1 MPTLEIAEIEKQLK
15 ACLGSR
21 CLDECGRQNGLEQ
34 RRHRGISSS
43 GLVVSL
49 LASLGSR
56 RIESLADLHRDFQA
70 ASESTVNYKPFY
82 EKLDKPGFVRVMK
95 AVFESIV
102 RQLTLQVIG
111 PLKSSPLSGFDDLIL
126 HDGTSL
132 SLHEDLR
139 SEFPSRFTKCHPAG
153 AALHVTMSLWQQTA
167 LKVQIAP
174 DRESERRF
182 LPSAASLKNKLLL
195 ADRGYDGLAYLSEV
209 DGSGGF
215 FAVRIKSQGN
225 PIIERVLS
233 GSKHLRSHVGR
244 RLDEALARAPKSECA
259 DLIVTFPPRGD
270 RGPCTYRLIVERL
283 RNPRKDHKHSD
294 TWMRVLTNVGSE
306 RLSKTQVLLA
316 YRLRWQI
323 ELFFKELKSYANLR
337 RFCTRKK
344 AIAEGL
350 FWASLCTAAL
360 KRYFAHAC
368 QLNRSIAAISSRRV
382 AMCAHTFL
390 GDVLSLLQTNSSQLQ
405 PALERAFT
413 LLSVSARRSNPA
425 REKRCGLLSL
435 DLAPRGL
442 P

>member
-1 MPTLEIAEIEKQLK
+1 MPKLEIAEIEKQLK
-15 ACLGSR
+15 ACLGPR
-21 CLDECGRQNGLEQ
+21 CLDRCGRQNGLEQ
-34 RRHRGISSS
+34 RKHRGISSS

-49 LASLGSR
+49 LTSLGSR
-56 RIESLADLHRDFQA
+56 KIETLADLHRDFQA
-70 ASESTVNYKPFY
+70 ASASTVNYKPFY
-82 EKLDKPGFVRVMK
+82 EKLDKPGFSRVMK

-102 RQLTLQVIG
+102 RQLTLRIIG
-111 PLKSSPLSGFDDLIL
+111 PLKSSPLRAFDDVIL

-132 SLHEDLR
+132 SLHNELR
-139 SEFPSRFTKCHPAG
+139 SAFPSRFTKCHPAG
-153 AALHVTMSLWQQTA
+153 AGLHVTMSLWQQTP

-174 DRESERRF
+174 DRESERNF
-182 LPSAASLKNKLLL
+182 PPPAASLKNKLLL
-195 ADRGYDGLAYLSEV
+195 ADRGYDGLAYLSEI
-209 DGSGGF
+209 DRAGGF
-215 FAVRIKSQGN
+215 FAVRIKSHGT
-225 PIIERVLS
+225 PIIEQVIS
-233 GSKHLRSHVGR
+233 GSKHMQRQVGR
-244 RLDEALARAPKSECA
+244 RLDVALARAPKSEHA

-270 RGPCTYRLIVERL
+270 RGACTFRLIVERL

-306 RLSKTQVLLA
+306 RLSKSDVLLA

-368 QLNRSIAAISSRRV
+368 QLNRRIAAISSRRV

-390 GDVLSLLQTNSSQLQ
+390 GEVLSLLQANSQQLRS
-405 PALERAFT
+405 ALERTFAF
-413 LLSVSARRSNPA
+413 LSVSARRSNPE
-425 REKRCGLLSL
+425 REKKHGLLTL
-435 DLAPRGL
+435 NLAPRAIR
-442 P
+442 

>member
-15 ACLGSR
+15 SCLGSR
-21 CLDECGRQNGLEQ
+21 CLDRCARQNGLEQ
-34 RRHRGISSS
+34 RRHRGIPSS

-56 RIESLADLHRDFQA
+56 RIETLADLHRDFQA
-70 ASESTVNYKPFY
+70 ASASTVNYKPFY

-95 AVFESIV
+95 AVFESIL
-102 RQLTLQVIG
+102 RQLTPQVIG
-111 PLKSSPLSGFDDLIL
+111 PSKSSPLSGFDDVIL

-139 SEFPSRFTKCHPAG
+139 SAFPSRFTQCHPAG
-153 AALHVTMSLWQQTA
+153 AALHVTMSLWQQSA

-174 DRESERRF
+174 DRESERRY
-182 LPSAASLKNKLLL
+182 LPSAASLKNRLLL
-195 ADRGYDGLAYLSEV
+195 ADRGYDGLSYLSEV
-209 DGSGGF
+209 DRAGGF
-215 FAVRIKSQGN
+215 FAARIKSSGT

-233 GSKHLRSHVGR
+233 GSKHLHRHVGR

-270 RGPCTYRLIVERL
+270 RGPCTYRLIIERL

-368 QLNRSIAAISSRRV
+368 QLNRRIAAISSRRV

-390 GDVLSLLQTNSSQLQ
+390 GEVLSLLQTNSRQLQ
-405 PALERAFT
+405 SALERTFT

-425 REKRCGLLSL
+425 REKRCGLLTL
-435 DLAPRGL
+435 NLAPRGL

>member
-1 MPTLEIAEIEKQLK
+1 MPKLEIAEIEKQLK
-15 ACLGSR
+15 ACLAPQR
-21 CLDECGRQNGLEQ
+21 LDRCGRQNGLEQ

-56 RIESLADLHRDFQA
+56 RIETLADLHRDFQS
-70 ASESTVNYKPFY
+70 ASASTVNYKPFY
-82 EKLDKPGFVRVMK
+82 EKLDKPGFSRVMK
-95 AVFESIV
+95 AVFEATLA
-102 RQLTLQVIG
+102 QLSLQVIG
-111 PLKSSPLSGFDDLIL
+111 PSKSSPLRGFDDVIL

-139 SEFPSRFTKCHPAG
+139 SAFPSRFTKCHPAG

-174 DRESERRF
+174 DRQSERNF

-195 ADRGYDGLAYLSEV
+195 ADRGYDGLSYLSEV
-209 DGSGGF
+209 DRAGGF
-215 FAVRIKSQGN
+215 FAVRIKSNGN
-225 PIIERVLS
+225 PIINRVLS
-233 GSKHLRSHVGR
+233 GSKHMHRQVGR
-244 RLDEALARAPKSECA
+244 RLNEALARAPKSECA

-283 RNPRKDHKHSD
+283 RKPRKDRKHSD

-306 RLSKTQVLLA
+306 RLSKPQILLA

-344 AIAEGL
+344 TIAEGL

-368 QLNRSIAAISSRRV
+368 QLNRRIAAISSRRV

-390 GDVLSLLQTNSSQLQ
+390 GEVLSLLQTNSRRLQ
-405 PALERAFT
+405 SALDRTFDF
-413 LLSVSARRSNPA
+413 LSASARRSNPK
-425 REKRCGLLSL
+425 RERERGLLAL
-435 DLAPRGL
+435 NLAPRAIR
-442 P
+442 